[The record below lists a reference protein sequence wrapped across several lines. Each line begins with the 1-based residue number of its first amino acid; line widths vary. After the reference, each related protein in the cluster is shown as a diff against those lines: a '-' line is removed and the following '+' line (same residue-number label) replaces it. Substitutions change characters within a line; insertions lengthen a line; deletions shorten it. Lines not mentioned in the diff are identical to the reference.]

1 MSPIPGWRAKI
12 PHAAQHRQNKYIKI
26 KYVPEFFGKK
36 EKNYQ
41 NVCISKRMEVRSQ
54 ELFNIEFVELHC
66 NNSPVT
72 AFEPSHLMWATG
84 QRP

>member
-41 NVCISKRMEVRSQ
+41 S
-54 ELFNIEFVELHC
+54 NIILYSLCKKEADNEQFYTE
-66 NNSPVT
+66 
-72 AFEPSHLMWATG
+72 G
-84 QRP
+84 